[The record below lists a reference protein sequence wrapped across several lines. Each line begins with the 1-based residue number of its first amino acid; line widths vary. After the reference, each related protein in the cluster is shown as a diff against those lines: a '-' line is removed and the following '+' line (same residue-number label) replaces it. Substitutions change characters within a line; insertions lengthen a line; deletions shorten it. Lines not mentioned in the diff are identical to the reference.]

1 MESEFRFK
9 SFKRKF
15 SSATYVY
22 NLMIGCPEKN
32 KENCPKKALEQRNKK
47 PRLNFKAKF
56 VLRWGFEQLDP
67 GRQIPST
74 LYCAQKS

>member
-1 MESEFRFK
+1 
-9 SFKRKF
+9 
-15 SSATYVY
+15 
-22 NLMIGCPEKN
+22 MIGCPEKN

-47 PRLNFKAKF
+47 PRLNFKPKF